1 MPFQSHSGS
10 AETRITEAQ
19 AVLKDLGVPMETLTK
34 RRGERVALALL
45 AIANLTPERQWSE
58 AEAFT
63 GAKSHKLTSREIIKY
78 WRKHY
83 GQDVADSSYDDV
95 RRKDLVWLVE
105 AGIALPSAGKPTATT
120 NNPTRR
126 YAVTPEAGQVLV
138 TYGQK
143 EWPEAAA
150 AFKRQAGELRKKLA
164 RHREHNKVGVTLPG
178 GKPLVLKSGHH
189 NEIQKSI
196 VEEFLPRF
204 APGSEV
210 LYLGD
215 ADQKALHLEAAAL
228 RDLGFFELTHDALP
242 DVVAFYPAK
251 RWLLLIEAVHS
262 SNPMS
267 SLRHLMLQ
275 RLTSRCSVPC
285 VYVSAFKDRKSF
297 GKWLADISWETE
309 VWLADSPDHL
319 VHFNG
324 DKFLGPH
331 S

>member
-1 MPFQSHSGS
+1 MHLESGS
-10 AETRITEAQ
+10 AASRIAEAQ
-19 AVLKDLGVPMETLTK
+19 LVLAELGVPMETFTK
-34 RRGERVALALL
+34 RRRERVALALL
-45 AIANLTPERQWSE
+45 AIANLTPDKRWSE
-58 AEAFT
+58 AEAFKD
-63 GAKSHKLTSREIIKY
+63 AKSHKLTSREIIKY
-78 WRKHY
+78 WKKHY
-83 GQDVADSSYDDV
+83 KQKVADSSYDDV

-126 YAVTPEAGQVLV
+126 YAVTQEAGAALV

-143 EWPEAAA
+143 EWPKAAA
-150 AFKRQAGELRKKLA
+150 AFRQQSGELRKKLA
-164 RHREHNKVGVTLPG
+164 RHREQSKVCVTLPG
-178 GKPLVLKSGHH
+178 GKPLELKAGKH
-189 NEIQKSI
+189 NEIQKAI

-204 APGSEV
+204 APGSQV

-215 ADQKALHLEAAAL
+215 ADQKALHLEEVAL
-228 RDLGFFELTHDALP
+228 RDLGFFELAHDALP

-262 SNPMS
+262 SNPIS
-267 SLRHLMLQ
+267 GLRHLMLE
-275 RLTSRCSVPC
+275 RMTSRCTAPR
-285 VYVSAFKDRKSF
+285 VYVSAFMDRKSF

-309 VWLADSPDHL
+309 VWLADTPDHL